1 MIIEGSKVE
10 MERLMASTIGKR
22 EHESLM
28 KKVEQGDRHYMVVD
42 SHIKNVK
49 AQIEKETDKL
59 LGDFQKRLQA
69 SKMVLFS
76 QLDNYQRLYVQNM
89 EAYRNIIE
97 PLASFNKKYKYFS
110 NPNNFS
116 IKIFNEIKR
125 KSSDWYV
132 DLKRVMTLTTK
143 IIDRPQVVY
152 DNINR
157 STQYM
162 TAACEELPH
171 LRATDAEGKAG
182 GLLQAAVN
190 EVLNDIVVLKDLKP
204 LSNYLVD
211 SSDLGKIGNA
221 REPPSNNRAPVR
233 VTNRF

>member
-1 MIIEGSKVE
+1 
-10 MERLMASTIGKR
+10 
-22 EHESLM
+22 
-28 KKVEQGDRHYMVVD
+28 MVVD

-49 AQIEKETDKL
+49 SQIEKETDKL

-69 SKMVLFS
+69 SRMALFL

-89 EAYRNIIE
+89 EAYKTIIE
-97 PLASFNKKYKYFS
+97 PLVSFNKKYKFFANS
-110 NPNNFS
+110 NNFA

-125 KSSDWYV
+125 KSIDWYV

-171 LRATDAEGKAG
+171 LRATDAENKAG

-204 LSNYLVD
+204 LGNYLVD
-211 SSDLGKIGNA
+211 SSDLGKVGSARDIGG
-221 REPPSNNRAPVR
+221 NNRVPTR
-233 VTNRF
+233 VTSRF

>member
-1 MIIEGSKVE
+1 M
-10 MERLMASTIGKR
+10 
-22 EHESLM
+22 
-28 KKVEQGDRHYMVVD
+28 EQGERHYMVVD

-49 AQIEKETDKL
+49 SQIEKETDKL

-69 SKMVLFS
+69 SRMALFL

-89 EAYRNIIE
+89 EAYKTIIE
-97 PLASFNKKYKYFS
+97 PLVSFNKKYKFFANS
-110 NPNNFS
+110 NNFA

-125 KSSDWYV
+125 KSIDWYV

-162 TAACEELPH
+162 TAAC
-171 LRATDAEGKAG
+171 
-182 GLLQAAVN
+182 
-190 EVLNDIVVLKDLKP
+190 
-204 LSNYLVD
+204 
-211 SSDLGKIGNA
+211 
-221 REPPSNNRAPVR
+221 
-233 VTNRF
+233 